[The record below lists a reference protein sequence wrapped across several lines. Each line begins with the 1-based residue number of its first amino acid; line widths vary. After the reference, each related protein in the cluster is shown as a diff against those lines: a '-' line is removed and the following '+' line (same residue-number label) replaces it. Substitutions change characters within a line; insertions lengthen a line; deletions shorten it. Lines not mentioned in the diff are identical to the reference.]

1 MKNTYLHIIFSLL
14 VTLLTTACSD
24 ELDIPQ
30 ESVLNGGEV
39 MASIDFGFKNF
50 ENVRVT
56 TRTTLD
62 EGAESRVHNIFL
74 LLFSNGE
81 KVFSKYYDDKN
92 RKDNI
97 DLAQYNMDC
106 WYVNN
111 KTDALSNTTGKICM
125 RAPALTNAH
134 MYLFAN
140 IDADMLNISPN
151 LLYTIQKEEQLKELT
166 ASMNQPTVS
175 RNGYFPMVEN
185 LENVSI
191 ARNTGNTKLADV
203 KVDGVKATAKLKR
216 LDAKVQFY
224 VKVAVDNKTEKPN
237 GEVTTTQKLK
247 AFIPE
252 SWRAVNIPKGAYV
265 VERPEDK
272 DDVGYFNTAVRKFE
286 TSEMVTVDG
295 KSTEKHG
302 FSFYMLEN
310 RELPK
315 KSVGGNYHLRDK
327 RNKNAYGKY
336 DNSQG
341 MWEYASEGAT
351 YLEIKGRVIMEV
363 DVSNEAPTQKLEADV
378 KYYIHLGDLTSSMD
392 NFSVER
398 NTFYTYTITIKGVN
412 SIEVEVQTSRDGDP
426 SKVNEAESGATGMV
440 YVAKESIFTF
450 DAHYGQRVFA
460 FDADFIVPETVTW
473 YVKTP
478 FGKEGVPNKVGDTEI
493 PSGMDYKWVHFYV
506 NEIDESNKDP
516 LYATLDKPYS
526 HKNRPYPGDQYQ
538 TDQQQTGKPWLM
550 NVVQFTKFIKD
561 EKRKLDAKP
570 MQPNAFRKEF
580 DQEWY
585 DWYVLK
591 YPIESNDKND
601 TSKPY
606 WRNRIY
612 MTVYV
617 DEFYYDTDPITGA
630 KRQDLWK
637 EFVNQPNRLMHI
649 LCDSDKSLDEEST
662 ATGSVIT
669 LRQQSIQTPYNLTK
683 NGLMTAWGCESL
695 DETADSYLWF
705 FDTSE
710 NVTGG
715 TRSDPSLAGTSKYN
729 GAYNTAKLWG
739 LNPNNGGF
747 GNTVY
752 WYDNGVNKG
761 YLDFNVENDHRVNKY
776 NIIFL
781 KEKNA
786 VMRYAAMMR
795 NRDNN
800 GNGRID
806 PDELR
811 WYIASIDQL
820 YGLYMGQYGVSDD
833 AAIYTRKRASLTGI
847 YEEGPYY
854 GTPKWRYHI
863 VSSTGKGNYPIQL
876 WAEEGISVSE
886 YKAYA
891 VQKPAAY
898 AIRCV
903 RNLGMDPK
911 NQFDT
916 EHEEENVSI
925 PEKLVKVHKVSGSGT
940 NAVYRFDLSNI
951 NEKSLRFYTSHELE
965 PMDEFSEMSMPYKGF
980 ETGPAYSISYA
991 YQDPNGVRNLLLQG
1005 RTPCTDTHY
1014 RVPNVREGALMSLYI
1029 SDDSWWKVFSNAD
1042 KDRTYVSSYYSNGEY
1057 GYNKDK
1063 GYYSWQFAN
1072 GFASIGASAGY
1083 IRSVKDWNPVP

>member
-1 MKNTYLHIIFSLL
+1 MKSKTFTYILLSLI
-14 VTLLTTACSD
+14 TLLSLSACSD
-24 ELDIPQ
+24 ELEIPE
-30 ESVLNGGEV
+30 ESQLSGKESLVVLN
-39 MASIDFGFKNF
+39 FGFQDF
-50 ENVRVT
+50 ENVKIT

-62 EGAESRVHNIFL
+62 EGAESRVHNLFVFL
-74 LLFSNGE
+74 FDSQGTR
-81 KVFSKYYDDKN
+81 VFGKYYDDQN
-92 RKDNI
+92 RENI
-97 DLAQYNMDC
+97 NTDLKAAKTDSWWVENVQEPTAS
-106 WYVNN
+106 N
-111 KTDALSNTTGKICM
+111 KTHGQICM
-125 RAPALTNAH
+125 KAPDITNAKL
-134 MYLFAN
+134 YVFAN
-140 IDADMLNISPN
+140 IDPDMVNISPESLN
-151 LLYTIQKEEQLKELT
+151 SIQKEEQMSALT
-166 ASMNQPTVS
+166 ASMNQETIS
-175 RNGYFPMVEN
+175 RNGYFPMTSK
-185 LENVSI
+185 LE
-191 ARNTGNTKLADV
+191 
-203 KVDGVKATAKLKR
+203 GVKIDAYGISIPANANPTKVEAQLKR
-216 LDAKVQFY
+216 LDAKIQFY
-224 VKVAVDNKTEKPN
+224 VKVAVDNETTNQN

-272 DDVGYFNTAVRKFE
+272 DDVGYFNTRIRKFE
-286 TSEMVTVDG
+286 TSEAVTVGG
-295 KSTEKHG
+295 KSTEQHG

-310 RELPK
+310 REEPK
-315 KSVGGNYHLRDK
+315 KSVGGIYHLRDK

-378 KYYIHLGDLTSSMD
+378 KYYIHLGDLSTSMD
-392 NFSVER
+392 NYKVER

-516 LYATLDKPYS
+516 LYATIDKPYS
-526 HKNRPYPGDQYQ
+526 HKNRPYPGNQYQ

-550 NVVQFTKFIKD
+550 NVVQFTKYIK
-561 EKRKLDAKP
+561 EQKRKLDAKP

-585 DWYVLK
+585 DWYVNK
-591 YPIESNDKND
+591 YPHETKEKND

-617 DEFYYDTDPITGA
+617 DEFYYDADPITGA

-705 FDTSE
+705 FGTNE
-710 NVTGG
+710 TFKTGKN
-715 TRSDPSLAGTSKYN
+715 SDSSLQGTSKYN
-729 GAYNTAKLWG
+729 GAYNTAKLWD
-739 LNPNNGGF
+739 LNPNNGVF

-752 WYDNGVNKG
+752 WYDKDGQSGFLN
-761 YLDFNVENDHRVNKY
+761 FNVENDHRENNY

-781 KEKNA
+781 KSENA

-800 GNGRID
+800 GNGIID

-833 AAIYTRKRASLTGI
+833 AAIYTKKRASLDGEYT
-847 YEEGPYY
+847 GPYS
-854 GTPKWRYHI
+854 PAAKWRYHI
-863 VSSTGKGNYPIQL
+863 VSSTGRLLDSYYQPIEL
-876 WAEEGISVSE
+876 WAEEGISISE
-886 YKAYA
+886 YKRWAGD
-891 VQKPAAY
+891 KPAAY

-911 NQFDT
+911 KQFNANN
-916 EHEEENVSI
+916 EEEGVSI
-925 PEKLVKVHKVSGSGT
+925 PEKLVKLNHVSGSGT

-965 PMDEFSEMSMPYKGF
+965 PMDEFSEMSMLYKGF
-980 ETGPAYSISYA
+980 ETGPNFSAGSY
-991 YQDPNGVRNLLLQG
+991 DTDVREKLLKGL
-1005 RTPCTDTHY
+1005 TPCTDSQY

-1029 SDDSWWKVFSNAD
+1029 DADSWWSD
-1042 KDRTYVSSYYSNGEY
+1042 GYTYVSSYYSNGTHGLNRE
-1057 GYNKDK
+1057 NKP
-1063 GYYSWQFAN
+1063 SWFFGK
-1072 GFASIGASAGY
+1072 GFASIDAGANY
-1083 IRSVKDWNPVP
+1083 VRSVKDWNPPQ

>member
-1 MKNTYLHIIFSLL
+1 MKKTYLHIIFSFLAM
-14 VTLLTTACSD
+14 LLTTACSD

-30 ESVLNGGEV
+30 ESVLTGGEV
-39 MASIDFGFKNF
+39 MATIDFGFKDF
-50 ENVRVT
+50 ENVHIT

-81 KVFSKYYDDKN
+81 KVFSKYYDNTN
-92 RKDNI
+92 RKTSR
-97 DLAQYNMDC
+97 DLTGFTEDC
-106 WYVNN
+106 WYVDNSA
-111 KTDALSNTTGKICM
+111 DGNTKGQICM

-140 IDADMLNISPN
+140 IDADMVNISPN
-151 LLYTIQKEEQLKELT
+151 LLYAIQKEEQLTELT
-166 ASMNQPTVS
+166 VSMNQPTVS
-175 RNGYFPMVEN
+175 RNGYFPMIEK

-191 ARNTGNTKLADV
+191 ARSTVNTKLADV
-203 KVDGVKATAKLKR
+203 KVGGVKANAQLKR

-224 VKVAVDNKTEKPN
+224 VKVAVDYETTNQN
-237 GEVTTTQKLK
+237 GEVKTTQKLK
-247 AFIPE
+247 AFVPE
-252 SWRAVNIPKGAYV
+252 SWRAVNIPKGSYV
-265 VERPEDK
+265 VERTEDK
-272 DDVGYFNTAVRKFE
+272 DDVGYFNTRIRKFE
-286 TSEMVTVDG
+286 TSEAVTVG
-295 KSTEKHG
+295 VKSTEQHG

-315 KSVGGNYHLRDK
+315 KSVGDNYHLRDK
-327 RNKNAYGKY
+327 RNKDAHGKY

-341 MWEYASEGAT
+341 MWEYASEEAT

-378 KYYIHLGDLTSSMD
+378 KYYIHLGDLSTSMD
-392 NFSVER
+392 NYKVER

-412 SIEVEVQTSRDGDP
+412 SIEVEVSTSKDGDP
-426 SKVNEAESGATGMV
+426 SKVDELESGATGMV
-440 YVAKESIFTF
+440 YVAKESIYTF

-478 FGKEGVPNKVGDTEI
+478 FGKEGVPNKVGDTEVA
-493 PSGMDYKWVHFYV
+493 SGMDYQWVHFLV
-506 NEIDESNKDP
+506 NDIDTKDN
-516 LYATLDKPYS
+516 TYS
-526 HKNRPYPGDQYQ
+526 HLNQPYPGDQFQ
-538 TDQQQTGKPWLM
+538 TNQPVSGQKWLM
-550 NVVQFTKFIKD
+550 NVIQFTKYIKD
-561 EKRKLDAKP
+561 EKRKLVKGE
-570 MQPNAFRKEF
+570 QNAFRKEF

-585 DWYVLK
+585 DWYVK
-591 YPIESNDKND
+591 KDGGTPSKDD
-601 TSKPY
+601 QSKPY

-617 DEFYYDTDPITGA
+617 DEFYYDADPITGA

-637 EFVNQPNRLMHI
+637 EFVNRPNRLMHI

-705 FDTSE
+705 FETGETQTS
-710 NVTGG
+710 G
-715 TRSDPSLAGTSKYN
+715 TTTNPSLAGTSKYN

-739 LNPNNGGF
+739 LNPKNGGF

-752 WYDNGVNKG
+752 WYDKEGQTGFLN
-761 YLDFNVENDHRVNKY
+761 FNVENDHRVNTY

-800 GNGRID
+800 GNGKID

-833 AAIYTRKRASLTGI
+833 AAVYTKKRAALDGKYT
-847 YEEGPYY
+847 GPYA
-854 GTPKWRYHI
+854 PAEKWRYHI
-863 VSSTGKGNYPIQL
+863 VSSTGNSANSPIQL
-876 WAEEGISVSE
+876 WAEEGISVSG

-891 VQKPAAY
+891 NVKPAAY

-903 RNLGMDPK
+903 RNLGMDPTK
-911 NQFDT
+911 QFNT
-916 EHEEENVSI
+916 EYEKEGVSI
-925 PEKLVKVHKVSGSGT
+925 PEKLVKVEKVSGSGT
-940 NAVYRFDLSNI
+940 GKNAVYRFDLSNI

-965 PMDEFSEMSMPYKGF
+965 PMDEFSEMSMLYKGF
-980 ETGPAYSISYA
+980 ETGPAYSATSY
-991 YQDPNGVRNLLLQG
+991 DMDIRGKLLQG
-1005 RTPCTDTHY
+1005 LTPCKDTRY

-1029 SDDSWWKVFSNAD
+1029 DDDVWWQVNSTEH
-1042 KDRTYVSSYYSNGEY
+1042 RTFVSSYYSNGKHGLNRE
-1057 GYNKDK
+1057 NDS
-1063 GYYSWQFAN
+1063 SWLFGK
-1072 GFASIGASAGY
+1072 GFASITAEANY
-1083 IRSVKDWNPVP
+1083 VRSVKDWNPTP